1 MGHTTPSWRR
11 VWFVIGLTAS
21 LSIVSCDRS
30 KQGVSGKGRKIASLS
45 PAATDMLVGIGAKD
59 HLVAVSNFESS
70 PEMKALP
77 RVGDYQTT
85 DWETLARLRPDV
97 MIIQIAPDRVPPGL
111 KQRADELKIELVNV
125 KIDGLEDVLNEMQRL
140 GAVAGELDKGR
151 ESVRKLRERLDAI
164 RQECAGR
171 PPISTLLARDE
182 NGQDVIG
189 PNNFLD
195 DLLKVVNATNA
206 AAGLGKPYPSIDR
219 EKLLSLSPEAVIVL
233 LPDAR
238 PQNLE
243 TCKRFWASMPQLPAV
258 KNDRVR
264 IITEGYALVPG
275 PRVADLARKMADYL
289 RPPPATAPATGPT
302 TNSGLTKEII
312 Q

>member
-1 MGHTTPSWRR
+1 MGHTTASWRR
-11 VWFVIGLTAS
+11 VFYVIGLLVTLS
-21 LSIVSCDRS
+21 LVSCDRS
-30 KQGVSGKGRKIASLS
+30 KQSAASGKGRKVASLS
-45 PAATDMLVGIGAKD
+45 PAATDMIIGLGAKD
-59 HLVAVSNFESS
+59 HLVAVSNYESS
-70 PEMKALP
+70 AEVKGLP

-111 KQRADELKIELVNV
+111 KKHAEELKIELVNV

-151 ESVRKLRERLDAI
+151 ESVRKLREKLDKL
-164 RQECAGR
+164 RQECADK
-171 PPISTLLARDE
+171 PPISTLLVRDE

-206 AAGLGKPYPSIDR
+206 AASLGKAYPTIDR
-219 EKLLSLSPEAVIVL
+219 EKLLSLAPEAVIVL

-238 PQNLE
+238 PENIA
-243 TCKRFWASMPQLPAV
+243 TCRRFWASLPQIPAV
-258 KNDRVR
+258 KNNRVR
-264 IITEGYALVPG
+264 IMTEGYALVPG
-275 PRVADLARKMADYL
+275 PRVAELARKMADYL
-289 RPPPATAPATGPT
+289 RPPATTAPATAPGINKDMHP
-302 TNSGLTKEII
+302 
-312 Q
+312 